1 MMDDGMMGGPM
12 AFGMG
17 AWSLLVGL
25 VVILAVVALVRF
37 VSR

>member
-1 MMDDGMMGGPM
+1 MEQGMMDGPM
-12 AFGMG
+12 AFGMS
-17 AWSLLVGL
+17 AWGLLVGL